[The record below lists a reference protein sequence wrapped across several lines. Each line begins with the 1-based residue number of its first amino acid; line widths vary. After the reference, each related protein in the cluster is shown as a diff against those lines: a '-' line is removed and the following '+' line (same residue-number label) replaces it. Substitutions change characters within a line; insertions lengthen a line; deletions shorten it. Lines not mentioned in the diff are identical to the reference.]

1 MSNLVSLI
9 EGLVVNAAGQN
20 GNAGLGNA
28 GLGNL
33 GGLGNVLG
41 GLLGGGQGNQAGQG
55 NSGGLGGSLGSV
67 LGGLGGQNS
76 GGQSQQSAG
85 SGGQGKLLLILVPF
99 VLNWIQ
105 QQGGFHKALENL
117 SQSGLGQQVQSW
129 VSNGENQP
137 VQPAQLASV
146 FPAQQVQQV
155 AEQANTSTNEVYGTI
170 ASLMPQVVNAI
181 TANGQATGNGSS
193 QQIQQVLGLLGGLRF

>member
-170 ASLMPQVVNAI
+170 ANLLPQVVNAI

>member
-9 EGLVVNAAGQN
+9 EGLVANAAGQN
-20 GNAGLGNA
+20 SNAGTGALGNA

-41 GLLGGGQGNQAGQG
+41 GLLGGQGSQQ
-55 NSGGLGGSLGSV
+55 SQGGLGGVLGSV
-67 LGGLGGQNS
+67 LGGVTGQNGS
-76 GGQSQQSAG
+76 GQNNQPAG

-105 QQGGFHKALENL
+105 QQGGFHKALANL
-117 SQSGLGQQVQSW
+117 TLSGLGQQVQSW

-137 VQPAQLASV
+137 VQAAQLASM
-146 FPAQQVQQV
+146 FPQEQVQQV
-155 AEQANTSTNEVYGTI
+155 AAQANTSTNEVYGSI
-170 ASLMPQVVNAI
+170 ANLLPQVVNAI

-193 QQIQQVLGLLGGLRF
+193 QQISQVLGMLGGLKFE